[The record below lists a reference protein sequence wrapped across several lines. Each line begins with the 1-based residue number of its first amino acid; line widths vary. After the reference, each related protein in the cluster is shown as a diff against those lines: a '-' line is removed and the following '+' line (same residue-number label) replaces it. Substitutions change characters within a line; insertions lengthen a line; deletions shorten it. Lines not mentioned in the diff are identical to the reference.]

1 MSAAPP
7 QVSLQLAYTRFE
19 GAKAASLAMTRRQ
32 DLITIIQ
39 ALSADEGTRQPTAA
53 VWLRC
58 QDEKAA
64 QRASASTINH
74 NESESHHGSS
84 NEDDERD

>member
-1 MSAAPP
+1 
-7 QVSLQLAYTRFE
+7 
-19 GAKAASLAMTRRQ
+19 MTRRQ

-58 QDEKAA
+58 QDEKTA
-64 QRASASTINH
+64 RRESADKINL

-84 NEDDERD
+84 DEDDERD